1 MISADLPIDDIRR
14 CSRDAAFMSEVAAFL
29 KSLDQSVASHT
40 PVCTNRG
47 ACCKF
52 ESYGHDLFVTSVEL
66 AYFVGLTEGE
76 LIAPVDRSFCP
87 YQQGGACVTR
97 VQRPVGCRVYF
108 CEERSQHWQGDLTES
123 ALGELAKIGDKF
135 KLQYAYLEW
144 TTALRKLAGRVVDGP
159 IAAPNGGPV
168 TLSIDSLPKR
178 S

>member
-1 MISADLPIDDIRR
+1 VISADLPIEDIRR
-14 CSRDAAFMSEVAAFL
+14 CSRDAAFMSEVAAFFD
-29 KSLDQSVASHT
+29 SLDKIVTEHS
-40 PVCTNRG
+40 PVCDNRG

-66 AYFVGLTEGE
+66 AYFLGHADGE
-76 LIAPVDRSFCP
+76 LLAPVDRSFCP
-87 YQQGGACVTR
+87 YQQGGSCVTR
-97 VQRPVGCRVYF
+97 VQRPVGCRIYF

-144 TTALRKLAGRVVDGP
+144 TTALRKLADRVVD
-159 IAAPNGGPV
+159 APLAKTNDGPV